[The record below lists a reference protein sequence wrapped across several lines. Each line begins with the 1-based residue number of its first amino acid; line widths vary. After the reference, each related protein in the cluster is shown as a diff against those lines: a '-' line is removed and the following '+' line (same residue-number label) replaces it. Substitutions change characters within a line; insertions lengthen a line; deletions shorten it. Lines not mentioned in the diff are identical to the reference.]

1 MLFASWFDDL
11 ADILG
16 NPIFLIVMGV
26 LFVALIGLFI
36 YLRKRGSSED

>member
-1 MLFASWFDDL
+1 MLFADL
-11 ADILG
+11 LDTLGDFLG

-26 LFVALIGLFI
+26 LFVALVGLFI